1 MSNYTTIIS
10 KPEINNTPFNKEK
23 ENENGD
29 TIINILDRFLKK
41 WLGGI
46 SSLDFLE
53 VITGSFVWGFVA
65 VILRSII
72 PGAQTVVNTLA
83 FFLATITQRIINSQW
98 RESKFY
104 RTLTA
109 DQRFLNTVGVDI
121 LKEIYSNSGRIYK
134 DPISNENNT
143 NENEDS
149 FFNSI
154 LGNSNEIKKDG
165 GNSSIKSKKSGSD
178 AVLDEL
184 KKKRHLLI
192 DPDKIE
198 NPETFPV
205 RYDF

>member
-1 MSNYTTIIS
+1 MSNHTIIN
-10 KPEINNTPFNKEK
+10 KPEIKN
-23 ENENGD
+23 
-29 TIINILDRFLKK
+29 TIINSLDRVLEK

-72 PGAQTVVNTLA
+72 PGSQAVVNTLA

-104 RTLTA
+104 REQTA

-134 DPISNENNT
+134 DPINNENNT

-149 FFNSI
+149 IFNSI
-154 LGNSNEIKKDG
+154 LGNSKDIKNDG
-165 GNSSIKSKKSGSD
+165 NSIKSKKSGSD

-184 KKKRHLLI
+184 KKKKHLLI

>member
-1 MSNYTTIIS
+1 MSNYTIIS
-10 KPEINNTPFNKEK
+10 KPEINNTINKET
-23 ENENGD
+23 NN
-29 TIINILDRFLKK
+29 IINRLDGFLEK

-65 VILRSII
+65 VVLRSII
-72 PGAQTVVNTLA
+72 PGTLAVVNTLA
-83 FFLATITQRIINSQW
+83 FFLATITQRIINSKW

-104 RTLTA
+104 RRQTA

-121 LKEIYSNSGRIYK
+121 LKEIYSNSGRIYQ
-134 DPISNENNT
+134 DPVSS
-143 NENEDS
+143 EDTTDDDGS
-149 FFNSI
+149 IFNSL
-154 LGNSNEIKKDG
+154 LGNSNNNKN
-165 GNSSIKSKKSGSD
+165 NSNLIKSKKSGSD

-184 KKKRHLLI
+184 KKKKHLLI